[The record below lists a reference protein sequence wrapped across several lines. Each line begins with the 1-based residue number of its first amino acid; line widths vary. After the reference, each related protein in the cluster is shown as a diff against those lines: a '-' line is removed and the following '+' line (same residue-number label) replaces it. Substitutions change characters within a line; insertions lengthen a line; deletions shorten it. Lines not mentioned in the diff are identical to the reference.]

1 MLVFDVVAL
10 ARNGSLN
17 TLNFFTMTF
26 KDNQPIYMQITELAC
41 ERVLLGQWPAEGRI
55 PSVRELGVELQ
66 VNPNT
71 VMRAYEFLEQQ
82 NIISNRRGVG
92 FFVTPEA
99 ASRVLGLRR
108 EQFLLEVLPNVFR
121 QLRLLEIP
129 IEEVQRRYET
139 FLLNN

>member
-1 MLVFDVVAL
+1 
-10 ARNGSLN
+10 
-17 TLNFFTMTF
+17 
-26 KDNQPIYMQITELAC
+26 MQITELAF

-121 QLRLLEIP
+121 QLRLLDIP
-129 IEEVQRRYET
+129 IEEVKHRYET
-139 FLLNN
+139 FLIDNG